1 LKLRLR
7 KRASALNVAIVA
19 PLEGTEEIVVDVL
32 LVEIVQTGGLD
43 VNALSV
49 LLVGVEMRESL

>member
-1 LKLRLR
+1 LRLRLR
-7 KRASALNVAIVA
+7 KRASALNAAIVA
-19 PLEGTEEIVVDVL
+19 LLVGTEEIVVDVL
-32 LVEIVQTGGLD
+32 LVEIVQTGGLV